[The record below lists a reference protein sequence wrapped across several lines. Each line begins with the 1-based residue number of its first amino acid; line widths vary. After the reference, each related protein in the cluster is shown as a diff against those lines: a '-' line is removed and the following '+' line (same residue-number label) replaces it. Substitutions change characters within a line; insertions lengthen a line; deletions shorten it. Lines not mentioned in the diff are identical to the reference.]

1 MRLGAHMENNI
12 LSLINLKLGTR
23 KEILLNVVKYI
34 KEYAGGISL
43 ITTAVIAIGSV
54 LIKCFYYL
62 FSYGYTIYFNV
73 PTSMID
79 VSKENLFYS
88 FLIDGIIAVLIILV
102 NLIPYYLWREKK
114 PIFVKI
120 SCTLFFVMS
129 PNIPIVIG
137 LVADFF
143 RDTTYSVNEIIVF
156 LLVGLTLGCMFFFN
170 GIYYGVKKHR
180 QIYSRKYIKKKKHKK
195 VKQKK
200 LSENQKI
207 IRIILY
213 LMILLAVESVAIV
226 SIGYFS
232 ASSKNEFMII
242 NDTNDKSYAVVYETT
257 DSYIV
262 TECKIDNNTITFPDL
277 KTKKEIRKGSVEYS
291 AQKLVQK

>member
-1 MRLGAHMENNI
+1 MENNI
-12 LSLINLKLGTR
+12 LSLIDLKLGTR
-23 KEILLNVVKYI
+23 KELLLNVVKYI

-79 VSKENLFYS
+79 VSKKDLFYS

-114 PIFVKI
+114 PIVVKI

-137 LVADFF
+137 LVVDCF
-143 RDTTYSVNEIIVF
+143 RDTKYSVSEIIVF

-170 GIYYGVKKHR
+170 GIYYGIKKHN
-180 QIYSRKYIKKKKHKK
+180 QIYSHKCKKKKNHKKHKK
-195 VKQKK
+195 TKQKE
-200 LSENQKI
+200 LSANQKI
-207 IRIILY
+207 IRSIVY
-213 LMILLAVESVAIV
+213 LTILLVVESVVIV

-232 ASSKNEFMII
+232 ASSKNDFMIVNNTKGI
-242 NDTNDKSYAVVYETT
+242 SYAVVYETS

-291 AQKLVQK
+291 VQKLVQK